1 MSKQVI
7 RTAARTAAILGVA
20 ALLSVVVVSVAAA
33 YKTGRYEGTTSQDE
47 AVAFKAKNRGV
58 KKLHFK
64 MSIPC
69 EDGSAYDITG
79 GDGEAPTNDKG
90 KFTARYTPTP
100 GSTTTFTSVV
110 KGKLKGKRGEGTIK
124 TEGAGE
130 TGVTCAGSV
139 DWSAK
144 KQ

>member
-1 MSKQVI
+1 MSKRAI
-7 RTAARTAAILGVA
+7 RAAAIAGAVVLA
-20 ALLSVVVVSVAAA
+20 SVLVVSVAAA

-58 KKLHFK
+58 KKLHFT
-64 MSIPC
+64 MVIPC

-79 GDGEAPTNDKG
+79 VDGEAPTNDKG
-90 KFTARYTPTP
+90 KFTARYTPAP

-110 KGKLKGKRGEGTIK
+110 KGKLKRKRGEGTIK
-124 TEGAGE
+124 TEGSGE
-130 TGVTCAGSV
+130 SGVACAGSV